1 MSDKTLLGLPVAA
14 GEGLDGPEGY
24 TVSPYA
30 AIAIVRGFDN
40 NQEEVHAIVMSDGMS
55 AIEAAGL
62 LHFGT
67 VAIDEQIKVLTGAKP
82 KKSKSKK
89 K

>member
-1 MSDKTLLGLPVAA
+1 MSNKTLLGLPIAA

-30 AIAIVRGFDN
+30 AIAIVRGFDS
-40 NQEEVHAIVMSDGMS
+40 NQDEVHAVVMSEGMS

-62 LHFGT
+62 LHFAT
-67 VAIDEQIKVLTGAKP
+67 VAIDEQLRVLSDVKP
-82 KKSKSKK
+82 KKSSKK